1 MNIIISFL
9 SCVGKVPY
17 HVCES
22 IYCFCI
28 RNNKFVMNVP
38 HQWKIHFL
46 AFRERIL
53 ANQFLMKLT
62 VDSFSHHHRKICRWI
77 SQNEIESE
85 NVLHWIE
92 ATLCV
97 AWSRTAEPIHS
108 SANIEECDL
117 SQENHW
123 IFLHKATKVCS
134 QTTMSSPLSLFSI
147 RKILL
152 SKILLHLN
160 EYAF

>member
-1 MNIIISFL
+1 MRWVDEIDN
-9 SCVGKVPY
+9 KKR
-17 HVCES
+17 
-22 IYCFCI
+22 CI
-28 RNNKFVMNVP
+28 KS
-38 HQWKIHFL
+38 Q
-46 AFRERIL
+46 
-53 ANQFLMKLT
+53 QF
-62 VDSFSHHHRKICRWI
+62 
-77 SQNEIESE
+77 
-85 NVLHWIE
+85 NVLLRI
-92 ATLCV
+92 A
-97 AWSRTAEPIHS
+97 RTAEPIHS

-160 EYAF
+160 EYVCILKDVRTYLFLFLLLQVRKMFSSFPLCFIIFFFNIFVEEKTCVIFNLMK